1 MKSFF
6 FALFHSTVN
15 IFLLNINELELTR
28 CRLYEGGGGV
38 NDVMMVVMWLKS
50 LAGDHDA
57 MGLTKWNEMN
67 WREETYDDDNDI
79 INTPADGTAHS
90 TAQR

>member
-38 NDVMMVVMWLKS
+38 NDVMMVVM
-50 LAGDHDA
+50 
-57 MGLTKWNEMN
+57 
-67 WREETYDDDNDI
+67 
-79 INTPADGTAHS
+79 
-90 TAQR
+90 